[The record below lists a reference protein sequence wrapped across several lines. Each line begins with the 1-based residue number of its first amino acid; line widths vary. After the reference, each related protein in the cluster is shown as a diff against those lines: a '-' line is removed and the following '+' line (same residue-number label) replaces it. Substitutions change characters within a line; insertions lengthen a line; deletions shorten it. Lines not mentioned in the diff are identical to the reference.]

1 MIELIDKKCLY
12 YSIIASAIPV
22 AAITIVS
29 KDLAYIAVLVASIA
43 SGIVAAI
50 VYTGELLN
58 AKDKVSV
65 TAALG
70 YGIGYLVGI
79 SVAALAYAFRGIKEL
94 TAFANTGFQGGYVAL
109 LIVSILISYVTGMI
123 AFDRMV
129 KRKIVSRKV
138 TARKRR
144 RR

>member
-22 AAITIVS
+22 VVLAVIS
-29 KDLAYIAVLVASIA
+29 KDLIYVAVLVASVA
-43 SGIVAAI
+43 SGIAAAI

-65 TAALG
+65 TATLG
-70 YGIGYLVGI
+70 YGIGYLIGI
-79 SVAALAYAFRGIKEL
+79 SVAALIYAFRGIREL
-94 TAFANTGFQGGYVAL
+94 AAFANTGFQGGYLAL
-109 LIVSILISYVTGMI
+109 LIISIFISYVTGII

-129 KRKIVSRKV
+129 KRKVITRRVKTRKH
-138 TARKRR
+138 RR
-144 RR
+144 R